1 MKTDRDYLY
10 QSPPR
15 KIGRREW
22 RVVVYD
28 ARGYLGA
35 SVFTD
40 YEWRY
45 PAFSN
50 IEATAWESM
59 QSYPTYD
66 SNDGMYA
73 GCPQTLRKL
82 YNLHRTEIDAAI
94 AKAKEA
100 GF

>member
-1 MKTDRDYLY
+1 MWSTTR
-10 QSPPR
+10 
-15 KIGRREW
+15 
-22 RVVVYD
+22 
-28 ARGYLGA
+28 RGYLGA

-73 GCPQTLRKL
+73 ECPKTLRKL